1 MQSMFLPVM
10 AIAFAVAPVAGQNF
24 GARNARRVRQ
34 TFYSAATISAVLMFI
49 LSLVCQLWGP
59 ALIRLFSHDPA
70 VISFGTE
77 YLRIISWNFV
87 AAGLAFTASSM
98 FQGMGN
104 TLPSLASSAS
114 RIALFALPA
123 LALSMRPEFHIRQVW
138 YLSLASVYL
147 QAGMALLFLGREFR
161 KRLAFADA
169 PYVTP
174 VKEAAASA
182 EA

>member
-1 MQSMFLPVM
+1 VM

-24 GARNARRVRQ
+24 GARNAQRVRQ
-34 TFYSAATISAVLMFI
+34 TFYSAATLSAVLMFM
-49 LSLVCQLWGP
+49 LSLVCQFWGP
-59 ALIRLFSHDPA
+59 ALIRLFTHDTT

-123 LALSMRPEFHIRQVW
+123 LALSVRPEFQIRQVW

-147 QAGMALLFLGREFR
+147 QAGMALLLLRREFR
-161 KRLAFADA
+161 RRLVFPADA
-169 PYVTP
+169 PIAP
-174 VKEAAASA
+174 IEDAAVSA
-182 EA
+182 QA